1 MTKLLLMSFWLT
13 LLTIFPVH
21 AVEKDDEKR
30 LDEIAE
36 RGSHVMPFDL
46 EKTTHIFTQTPNG
59 GVQQVIAKNKLDA
72 EQIKLIRSHLSEI
85 SNEFKR
91 GNFSNPEKIHGKS
104 MPGLIEL
111 KAAQSG
117 QIKFEYEELPDGAQ
131 ITYSTEVEKL
141 KHAIHQWFDAQL
153 SDHARHAV
161 PGHSHH
167 PMHHQ

>member
-1 MTKLLLMSFWLT
+1 MMKLLLVPFWLT
-13 LLTIFPVH
+13 LFITFTVY
-21 AVEKDDEKR
+21 AAENADERR

-59 GVQQVIAKNKLDA
+59 GIQQVIAKNKSDA
-72 EQIKLIRSHLSEI
+72 EQINLIRTHLSEI

-91 GNFSNPEKIHGKS
+91 GNFSNPVKIHGKD
-104 MPGLIEL
+104 MPGLAEL
-111 KAAQSG
+111 EAAQSG
-117 QIKFEYEELPDGAQ
+117 QITFEYEELPDGAQ

-141 KHAIHQWFDAQL
+141 RHAIHQWFDAQL
-153 SDHARHAV
+153 SDHAHHAL